1 MRKIVLKFTTLL
13 YQIIY
18 LFARKHIKLRGPLY
32 AIHIKGNKDNS
43 IDINNEMSHSS
54 ITIDGNNNCICSHG
68 TLQHTNIKIIGN
80 NNSIT
85 FKKGSIILK
94 STITI
99 RANNASFIIGERTHV
114 LNGTFICQGNDNY
127 IHIGNDCLFSAN
139 VELWNS
145 DTHTILD
152 DKGKI
157 INKSKPIIV
166 GDHVWIGKHVK
177 ILKGVTIGE
186 NAIVGMCSVVSTD
199 VEPYTINAGI
209 PCKQIKKGINWD
221 KALIME

>member
-1 MRKIVLKFTTLL
+1 MRNIVFKITTLL
-13 YQIIY
+13 YKILY
-18 LFARKHIKLRGPLY
+18 MLTCKHIKLRGSLY
-32 AIHIKGNKDNS
+32 AIRIDGNKSNS
-43 IDINNEMSHSS
+43 IDINNELSHSN

-68 TLQHTNIKIIGN
+68 IIRRTNIKIIGN
-80 NNSIT
+80 NNSV
-85 FKKGSIILK
+85 SLEHECIIQN

-99 RANNASFIIGERTHV
+99 RANNASFVIGKKSNI
-114 LNGTFICQGNDNY
+114 LSGIFICQGHNNY
-127 IHIGNDCLFSAN
+127 IHIGDNCLFSAN

-145 DTHTILD
+145 DTHTIFD

-157 INKSKPIIV
+157 INQSKPIIV
-166 GDHVWIGKHVK
+166 GDHVWIGKHAK

-186 NAIVGMCSVVSTD
+186 NAVIGMCSVVSKNI
-199 VEPYTINAGI
+199 EPNTINAGI